1 MPSYDTAL
9 FNPPAP
15 VVRVS
20 LRNPIT
26 GSELNNVSMLLDS
39 GADVTLI
46 PALTVKTLGLN
57 TLPEVQ
63 YEVIGH
69 DNVSRLSPVVV
80 LEMSFL
86 GKIFRGRFLL
96 TDAEFGIIGRN
107 VMNSLKLVLDGPA
120 LNWDIAS

>member
-1 MPSYDTAL
+1 
-9 FNPPAP
+9 
-15 VVRVS
+15 
-20 LRNPIT
+20 
-26 GSELNNVSMLLDS
+26 MLLDS